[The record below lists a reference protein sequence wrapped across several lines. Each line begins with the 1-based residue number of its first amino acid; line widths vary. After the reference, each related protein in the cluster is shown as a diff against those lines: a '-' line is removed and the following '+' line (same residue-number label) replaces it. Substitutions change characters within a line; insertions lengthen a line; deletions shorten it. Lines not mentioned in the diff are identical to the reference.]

1 MVLREYSEFS
11 SAISDDTHQYE
22 YPPSL
27 LSKAFEHLCARGLV
41 AADTDGTH
49 HRHAYSK
56 EHTPLRLCINP
67 NLIKSFVQ
75 HSATCPMQVK
85 RFGGHD
91 VL

>member
-1 MVLREYSEFS
+1 MTLTER
-11 SAISDDTHQYE
+11 ARLGGTWGTRQYE

-27 LSKAFEHLCARGLV
+27 LSKAFEQLCARGLV
-41 AADTDGTH
+41 AAETDGS
-49 HRHAYSK
+49 HRHSK
-56 EHTPLRLCINP
+56 EQTPLRLCINP

-75 HSATCPMQVK
+75 HSAACPMQVK